1 MVPVYIFFQLQ
12 GYAVI
17 RPGLYDNVQC
27 KSMNNCKP
35 VLIPCKAYSITRY
48 FINWIELTSSFPDQ
62 NLSPLQKQNIY
73 SRFLTKSI
81 SHAIMIKQESYFVH
95 KVWIILVTQIKN
107 YIFWVFKNHYPDY
120 YYKDLYAI
128 RIAKLS
134 SSFFSN

>member
-35 VLIPCKAYSITRY
+35 VLILCKAYSITRY

-62 NLSPLQKQNIY
+62 TQ
-73 SRFLTKSI
+73 
-81 SHAIMIKQESYFVH
+81 VH
-95 KVWIILVTQIKN
+95 YKN
-107 YIFWVFKNHYPDY
+107 KKF
-120 YYKDLYAI
+120 
-128 RIAKLS
+128 IAA
-134 SSFFSN
+134 FN